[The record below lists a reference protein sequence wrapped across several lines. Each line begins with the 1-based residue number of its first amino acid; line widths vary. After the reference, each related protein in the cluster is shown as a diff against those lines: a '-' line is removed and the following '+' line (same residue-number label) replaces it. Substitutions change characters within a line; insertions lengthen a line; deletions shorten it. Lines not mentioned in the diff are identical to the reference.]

1 MMQIV
6 NSLKKRRTYYN
17 IKKELPASIE
27 NVIEMVEEI
36 TELVPDAFNMKSSRL
51 VIVHGEM
58 QNKLWNTIYNSFGG
72 KVPRE
77 KIDSFLAG
85 YGTILYFYDS
95 RVVSDMQSKFPAY
108 AANFPVWANQASGML
123 QLAVWSGLRELEIGA
138 SLQHYNPIIDKA
150 VKELLNIPEEYVLIA
165 EMPFG
170 AIGKEPAQK
179 DKEDIKKRVTVI
191 S

>member
-1 MMQIV
+1 MQIV
-6 NSLKKRRTYYN
+6 NSLKKRRTYYK
-17 IKKELPASIE
+17 IKKELPVSIE
-27 NVIEMVEEI
+27 NVIEMVEAI
-36 TELVPDAFNMKSSRL
+36 TELVPDAFNMKSSHL
-51 VIVHGEM
+51 VIVYGEM
-58 QNKLWNTIYNSFGG
+58 QNKLWDKIYDTFGG

-95 RVVSDMQSKFPAY
+95 KVVSDMQSKFPAY

-138 SLQHYNPIIDKA
+138 SLQHYNPVIDKA

-170 AIGKEPAQK
+170 AIVEEPAQK
-179 DKEDIKKRVTVI
+179 EKEDIKKRVKVI